1 MMDKLTAFVYDED
14 TNECLVILTGNQ
26 PDVEREATELFEQR
40 GTPCQYSPFGL
51 TGVGTAEIVDV
62 TA

>member
-1 MMDKLTAFVYDED
+1 MEKLTAFVYDED

-26 PDVEREATELFEQR
+26 PDVEWEATARFEQH

-51 TGVGTAEIVDV
+51 TGVEAAEIVDV

>member
-26 PDVEREATELFEQR
+26 PDVEWEANELFEQR
-40 GTPCQYSPFGL
+40 GTPFQYSPFGL
-51 TGVGTAEIVDV
+51 TGVVTAEIVDV